1 MPAGSGEEQKPLLAV
16 PLEAERRQFCEYV
29 NGRYAAIYLSE
40 PVGSVNKGDCSQIC
54 GIQVALGVPY
64 INRRSQLIA
73 HHEISDIF
81 TFRLAVAAL
90 PLKILKIVIEFVDVQ
105 KSFDITFLAI
115 ADDKQIVLPGQ
126 SAKCFFQMRI

>member
-40 PVGSVNKGDCSQIC
+40 PVGSVNKGD
-54 GIQVALGVPY
+54 VPY

-126 SAKCFFQMRI
+126 SAKCFFQMRL